1 MNRPRLLFIDDEEIN
16 RSNFQQTF
24 ADEYEILL
32 AGSGEE
38 ALKIM
43 AQKNGIA
50 LILSDQ
56 RMPGLSGAEVLARAR
71 ELAPQAERIMITGY
85 CEPDDIMAAINQG
98 HVYRYILKPWSNG
111 ELGIAI
117 IQAVERYQ
125 LKEENR
131 TLLSALEAKNAE
143 LEELVRSRTLE
154 LKNLQSLLP
163 ICSYCR
169 KIRDDKNAWHELEVY
184 LHQHTDILFT
194 HGICPPCYD
203 KVMVGLK
210 KDRDR
215 LEKPAGE

>member
-24 ADEYEILL
+24 GDEYEILL

-38 ALKIM
+38 ALEIM
-43 AQKNGIA
+43 AKENDLA

-71 ELAPQAERIMITGY
+71 ELAPKAERIMITGY
-85 CEPDDIMAAINQG
+85 SEPEDIMAAINQG
-98 HVYRYILKPWSNG
+98 QVYRYILKPWSNG
-111 ELGIAI
+111 ELRIAI
-117 IQAVERYQ
+117 IHAVERYQ

-131 TLLSALEAKNAE
+131 DLLLALEVKNAE
-143 LEELVRSRTLE
+143 LEALVQARTTE

-169 KIRDDKNAWHELEVY
+169 KIRDEKNAWQGLEEY

-194 HGICPPCYD
+194 HGICPHCYD
-203 KVMVGLK
+203 KAMVGIKEDLA
-210 KDRDR
+210 R
-215 LEKPAGE
+215 LGKPEGK